1 MNKLF
6 FILMAVFI
14 SLSGFAQDKSDLEKK
29 KDQLLKD
36 IQYTN
41 QLLSETAKNR
51 ETTMSQLELINT
63 KIRKRQ
69 ELINA
74 IVRETKMLQ
83 RDIDETSSIVANLE
97 TDLSKLKDEYGKML
111 FHTYRNINTYDRLM
125 YIFSSKDFEQ
135 AYKRLK
141 YFEQYSKYRQQQ
153 AQLIEETRDAL
164 SHRVESLDTKR
175 HDRAMLLETSERE
188 RLTLNEEREEQ
199 DKMVDDLQDKE
210 GQLRSELQ
218 KKDKE
223 KKKLERAIQRII
235 EAEIAKAKKKEKR
248 TGSTVTKSGFA
259 LTPAEMT
266 LSNNFFDNKGKLPW
280 PSERGVITSSF
291 GEHPHPT
298 LRDIKVVN
306 NGIDIRTEEGAE
318 ARAVF
323 AGVVSAVVVIPGAN
337 KAVILRHGEYLSVYS
352 NLAEVAVKMGDEI
365 SVKQNIGL
373 VATDRLTGKTDLH
386 LEIWKGATKLN
397 PKKWIMAQ
405 K

>member
-1 MNKLF
+1 MLF
-6 FILMAVFI
+6 IFMAVLCSVTGI
-14 SLSGFAQDKSDLEKK
+14 AQDKSDLEKK

-83 RDIDETSSIVANLE
+83 REIQETSSIVANLE
-97 TDLSKLKDEYGKML
+97 TDLDKLKEEYGKML

-164 SHRVESLDTKR
+164 SLRVEDLDAKR

-199 DKMVDDLQDKE
+199 DKLVEDLQDKE
-210 GQLRSELQ
+210 GQLRSELR
-218 KKDKE
+218 KKEKE

-352 NLAEVAVKMGDEI
+352 NLVEVAVKMGDEI
-365 SVKQNIGL
+365 SVKQKIGT
-373 VATDRLTGKTDLH
+373 VATDRLSGKTDLH
-386 LEIWKGATKLN
+386 LEIWKGSTKLN
-397 PKKWIMAQ
+397 PKKWIVAQ

>member
-1 MNKLF
+1 MGVLLF
-6 FILMAVFI
+6 PLM
-14 SLSGFAQDKSDLEKK
+14 GFAQEKSDLEKK
-29 KDQLLKD
+29 KNQLLKD
-36 IQYTN
+36 IEYTN
-41 QLLSETAKNR
+41 RLLSETAKNR
-51 ETTMSQLELINT
+51 ESTISQLELINT

-74 IVRETKMLQ
+74 IVHETKILQ
-83 RDIDETSSIVANLE
+83 RNIEETNNIVSNLE
-97 TDLSKLKDEYGKML
+97 SDLDKLKEEYGKML

-125 YIFSSKDFEQ
+125 YIFSSEDFEQ

-164 SHRVESLDTKR
+164 SHRVENLNTKR

-188 RLTLNEEREEQ
+188 RLTLNEERKEQ
-199 DKMVDDLQDKE
+199 DRLMDDLQDKE
-210 GQLRSELQ
+210 GHLRAELQ

-248 TGSTVTKSGFA
+248 TGSKVTKSGFA

-266 LSNNFFDNKGKLPW
+266 LSNNFYENRGKLPW

-306 NGIDIRTEEGAE
+306 NGIDIRTEEGAK
-318 ARAVF
+318 ARAIF
-323 AGVVSAVVVIPGAN
+323 AGVVSAVVLIPGAN
-337 KAVILRHGEYLSVYS
+337 KAVIVRHGEYLTVYS
-352 NLAEVAVKMGDEI
+352 NLVEVKVKMGDQV
-365 SVKQNIGL
+365 SVQQNVGV
-373 VATDRLTGKTDLH
+373 VATDRISGKTDIH
-386 LEIWKGATKLN
+386 LEIWNGSKKLN
-397 PKKWIMAQ
+397 PKKWISPQ
-405 K
+405 RL

>member
-1 MNKLF
+1 MGVL
-6 FILMAVFI
+6 I
-14 SLSGFAQDKSDLEKK
+14 SFLGLAQEKGDLEQKK
-29 KDQLLKD
+29 NQLLKD

-74 IVRETKMLQ
+74 IVRETRMLQ
-83 RDIDETSSIVANLE
+83 REIEETSSIVANLE
-97 TDLSKLKDEYGKML
+97 SDIDKLKKEYGKML
-111 FHTYRNINTYDRLM
+111 FHTYRNINSYDRLM

-135 AYKRLK
+135 AYKRLN

-164 SHRVESLDTKR
+164 SHRVEDLDVKR

-199 DKMVDDLQDKE
+199 DQMIGELQDKE
-210 GQLRSELQ
+210 GQLRADL
-218 KKDKE
+218 KKKEKE

-259 LTPAEMT
+259 LTPAEMK
-266 LSNNFFDNKGKLPW
+266 LSANFFDNKGKLPW

-306 NGIDIRTEEGAE
+306 NGIDIRTEEGTQ

-337 KAVILRHGEYLSVYS
+337 KAVIVRHGEYLSVYS
-352 NLAEVAVKMGDEI
+352 NLTEVAVKMGDKV
-365 SVKQNIGL
+365 SLKQNIGV
-373 VATDRLTGKTDLH
+373 VATDRLTGETDLH
-386 LEIWKGATKLN
+386 LEIWKGSTKLN
-397 PKKWIMAQ
+397 PKKWISPQ
-405 K
+405 RL